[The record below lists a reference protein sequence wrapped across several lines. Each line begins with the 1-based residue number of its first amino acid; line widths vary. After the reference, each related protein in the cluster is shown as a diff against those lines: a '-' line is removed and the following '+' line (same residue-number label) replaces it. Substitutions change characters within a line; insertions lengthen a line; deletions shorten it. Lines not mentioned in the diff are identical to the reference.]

1 MTETMKIPLFPPRS
15 VSELVAEIEKLSK
28 EIKELYCLDDIPW
41 VLGYSGGK
49 DSTTVVQ
56 LIWYAIAELP
66 PEKRT
71 KKIYVIT
78 TDTLVENPI
87 VSTWVR
93 QSLKQMKS
101 AAIEQQ
107 LPIEP
112 YMLYPDVKDTFWVNL
127 MGKGYP
133 APRHGFRWCTER
145 LKILPSNRFVRDMV
159 RINGEVILILGTRKA
174 ESIKR
179 AVSMEKHE
187 IGRMSDRLNNN
198 SSSIKSLLYQ
208 SPSLPNSLIYSPIED
223 WRTDEVWIYLNQW
236 ANPWQNSNK
245 DLFTMYRG
253 ATADNECPLV
263 VDTSTP
269 SCGSSRFGCW
279 VCTMVSQD
287 KSMEAMIQNDEEKE
301 WMQPLLDIRNELD
314 IKNDRDKRDFRRI
327 YGRVELFERNMGD
340 DTTSVEPIPGPYTKF
355 WREHWLRRV
364 LEAQTHIRKTA
375 PLEMRDITLITPE
388 ELSEIRR
395 IWLEEKHEF
404 DDSLPRIYEEVTGEP
419 FEDSRPAA
427 ERKLLG
433 SDEWAV
439 IEEICS
445 EDKMHL
451 ELMAKLLDTERQ
463 YYTKPRR
470 TGIYADLDKCFE
482 TSSRSKEEAIGNAHY
497 QRNLKKAVEDI
508 KANPTENIQQFK
520 DAIAQTNSSA
530 KNDTVDI
537 AKLKEE
543 LESNSNQSRQLSW
556 ADIKFSPPNS
566 GEEKPSD

>member
-1 MTETMKIPLFPPRS
+1 MTETMQIPLFPPRS
-15 VSELVAEIEKLSK
+15 VPDLVGEIKKISK
-28 EIKELYCLDDIPW
+28 EIKDLYCLDDLPW

-49 DSTTVVQ
+49 DSSAVVQ

-93 QSLKQMKS
+93 HSLKQMKS

-112 YMLYPDVKDTFWVNL
+112 HLLYPDVKDTFWVNL

-145 LKILPSNRFVRDMV
+145 LKILPSNRFIRDVV

-187 IGRMSDRLNNN
+187 IGRMSDRLND
-198 SSSIKSLLYQ
+198 SSNSIKSLLYQ

-236 ANPWQNSNK
+236 PNPWENSNK

-269 SCGSSRFGCW
+269 SCGTSRFGCW

-314 IKNDRDKRDFRRI
+314 IKNDREKRDFRRI

-340 DTTSVEPIPGPYTKF
+340 DKTSVEPIPGPYTKF

-364 LEAQTHIRKTA
+364 LEAQTQIRKTA

-395 IWLEEKHEF
+395 IWLEQKHEF

-419 FEDSRPAA
+419 FADSRPAA

-433 SDEWAV
+433 SDEWTA
-439 IEEICS
+439 IEEICT

-482 TSSRSKEEAIGNAHY
+482 TSSRSKDEAIGNAHY
-497 QRNLKKAVEDI
+497 QRNLKTAVEDV
-508 KANPTENIQQFK
+508 KANPTEKIQQVK
-520 DAIAQTNSSA
+520 SAIAQTNSSA
-530 KNDTVDI
+530 KNDTLDI

-543 LESNSNQSRQLSW
+543 LESSSQSKQLSW
-556 ADIKFSPPNS
+556 ADIKYSTPDV
-566 GEEKPSD
+566 GEGNTKD

>member
-1 MTETMKIPLFPPRS
+1 MTETMLPLFPPRT
-15 VSELVAEIEKLSK
+15 VRDLVEEIKKLSQQ
-28 EIKELYCLDDIPW
+28 IRDLYCLDDIPW
-41 VLGYSGGK
+41 VVGYSGGK

-66 PEKRT
+66 AEKRT
-71 KKIYVIT
+71 KKIYIIT

-112 YMLYPDVKDTFWVNL
+112 HLLYPDVKDTFWVNL

-145 LKILPSNRFVRDMV
+145 LKILPSNRFIRDVV

-187 IGRMSDRLNNN
+187 IGRMSDRLND
-198 SSSIKSLLYQ
+198 SSNSIKSLLYQ

-236 ANPWQNSNK
+236 PNPWENSNK

-269 SCGSSRFGCW
+269 SCGTSRFGCW

-314 IKNDRDKRDFRRI
+314 IKDDRPKRDFRRI

-340 DTTSVEPIPGPYTKF
+340 DKTSVEPIPGPYTKF

-375 PLEMRDITLITPE
+375 PEEMRDITLITPE

-395 IWLEEKHEF
+395 IWLEQKHEF

-433 SDEWAV
+433 SDEWTA

-445 EDKMHL
+445 DDKMHL

-482 TSSRSKEEAIGNAHY
+482 TSSRSQDEAIGNAHY
-497 QRNLKKAVEDI
+497 QRNLKTAVEAV
-508 KANPTENIQQFK
+508 KANPTENIQQVK
-520 DAIAQTNSSA
+520 SAIAQTNTSA
-530 KNDTVDI
+530 KNDTADI

-543 LESNSNQSRQLSW
+543 LESNSSEGRQLSW
-556 ADIKFSPPNS
+556 ADLKYSTPNS
-566 GEEKPSD
+566 EEGKHSD

>member
-1 MTETMKIPLFPPRS
+1 MTETQQMQIFPPLPPRT
-15 VSELVAEIEKLSK
+15 VPELVKDIEKLTK
-28 EIKELYCLDDIPW
+28 EIQYLYCYENIPFVIGW
-41 VLGYSGGK
+41 SGGK
-49 DSTTVVQ
+49 DSTSVLQIV
-56 LIWYAIAELP
+56 WYAIAALP
-66 PEKRT
+66 PEQRT

-87 VSTWVR
+87 VSAWVR
-93 QSLKQMKS
+93 KSLEQMKS
-101 AAIEQQ
+101 AAKEQN

-112 YMLYPDVKDTFWVNL
+112 HMLYPDVKDTFWVNL

-133 APRHGFRWCTER
+133 SPRHGFRWCTER
-145 LKILPSNRFVRDMV
+145 LKILPSNRFVRDVV

-187 IGRMSDRLNNN
+187 IGRISDRLSSN
-198 SSSIKSLLYQ
+198 SSSIKSMLYHSQ
-208 SPSLPNSLIYSPIED
+208 SLPNSLIYSPIED
-223 WRTDEVWIYLNQW
+223 WRTDEVWLYLMQW
-236 ANPWQNSNK
+236 DNPWGNNNK

-314 IKNDRDKRDFRRI
+314 ILDDRPKRDFRRI

-340 DTTSVEPIPGPYTKF
+340 NKTAVEPIPGPYTKF
-355 WREHWLRRV
+355 WREHWLTRV
-364 LEAQTHIRKTA
+364 LKAQTQIRKTA

-404 DDSLPRIYEEVTGEP
+404 DDSLPRIYKEVTGQD
-419 FEDSRPAA
+419 FEDIRPTA

-433 SDEWAV
+433 SDEWTV
-439 IEEICS
+439 LEEMC

-482 TSSRSKEEAIGNAHY
+482 TSSRSKDEAIGNAHY
-497 QRNLKKAVEDI
+497 QRNLKTAVQSV
-508 KANPTENIQQFK
+508 KANPTENIQQVK
-520 DAIAQTNSSA
+520 EAIAQSNLSA
-530 KNDTVDI
+530 TDATVDV
-537 AKLKEE
+537 AKLREE
-543 LESNSNQSRQLSW
+543 LETKSNESRQLSW

-566 GEEKPSD
+566 EE

>member
-1 MTETMKIPLFPPRS
+1 MTETMQIPLFPPRS
-15 VSELVAEIEKLSK
+15 VSELVEEIKKISK

-236 ANPWQNSNK
+236 ANPWENSNK

-433 SDEWAV
+433 SDEWAA

-556 ADIKFSPPNS
+556 ADIKFSTPDVGEKNS
-566 GEEKPSD
+566 TD

>member
-1 MTETMKIPLFPPRS
+1 MTETMLPLFPPRT
-15 VSELVAEIEKLSK
+15 VRDLVE
-28 EIKELYCLDDIPW
+28 EIKKISQEIRDLYCLDDIPW
-41 VLGYSGGK
+41 VVGYSGGK

-87 VSTWVR
+87 VSMWVR

-101 AAIEQQ
+101 AAIEQK

-112 YMLYPDVKDTFWVNL
+112 HLLYPDVKDSFWVNL

-187 IGRMSDRLNNN
+187 IGRMSDRLNDS
-198 SSSIKSLLYQ
+198 SSSIQSLLYQ

-223 WRTDEVWIYLNQW
+223 WRTDEVWLYLMQW
-236 ANPWQNSNK
+236 DNPWGNNNK

-314 IKNDRDKRDFRRI
+314 IKNDRPKRDFRRI

-340 DTTSVEPIPGPYTKF
+340 ETTSVEPIPGPYTKF

-395 IWLEEKHEF
+395 IWLEQKHEF

-419 FEDSRPAA
+419 FADSRPAA

-433 SDEWAV
+433 SDEWTA

-482 TSSRSKEEAIGNAHY
+482 TSSRSKDEAIGNAHY
-497 QRNLKKAVEDI
+497 QRNLKTAVEDV
-508 KANPTENIQQFK
+508 KANPTEKIQQVK
-520 DAIAQTNSSA
+520 SAIAQTNSSA
-530 KNDTVDI
+530 KNDTLDI

-543 LESNSNQSRQLSW
+543 LESSSQSKQLSW
-556 ADIKFSPPNS
+556 ADIKYSTPDV
-566 GEEKPSD
+566 GEGNTKD

>member
-49 DSTTVVQ
+49 DSTAVVQ

-101 AAIEQQ
+101 AAIKQQ

-112 YMLYPDVKDTFWVNL
+112 HMLYPDVKDTFWVNL

-236 ANPWQNSNK
+236 ANPWENSNK

-433 SDEWAV
+433 SDEWAA

-508 KANPTENIQQFK
+508 KANPTEKIQQFK